1 MTPVLSPSHPWADK
15 LHCYE
20 ILDSTNTKAKALAQA
35 GAPHGTCVFS
45 KAQTQGKGRM
55 GRSFSSP
62 SGLGM
67 YLSVVL
73 RPNCPPAQLM
83 NLTCAVG
90 VAACEAV
97 KQVCGLEP
105 GLKWINDLVVG
116 SQKLGGILCELS
128 IAPKTGQVDFAI
140 VGIGINCLQRVEDFP
155 PELQSMATSLRLLT
169 GTSISP
175 ATLAAAMIDAL
186 SRMPLPFGNMDQYR
200 KLCVTLGKPVQV
212 LQADH
217 TYLAEAVS
225 VDDAGALI
233 VKTPDGQQTAVSS
246 GEVSVRGLY
255 GYNP

>member
-1 MTPVLSPSHPWADK
+1 MTPFLPASHPWATN

-20 ILDSTNTKAKALAQA
+20 LLDSTNTKAKTLAQN
-35 GAPHGTCVFS
+35 GAPHGTCVFA
-45 KAQTQGKGRM
+45 KAQSQGRGRM

-67 YLSVVL
+67 YLSAVL
-73 RPNCPPAQLM
+73 RPNCPSAQLM

-116 SQKLGGILCELS
+116 SKKLGGILCELS
-128 IAPKTGQVDFAI
+128 IDPKTGDVDFAI

-155 PELQSMATSLRLLT
+155 PELQNMATSLLLQT
-169 GTSISP
+169 GTAISP
-175 ATLAAAMIDAL
+175 ATLAAAMIDCI
-186 SRMPLPFGNMDQYR
+186 SRMPLPFGDMDQYR

-212 LQADH
+212 LQADRS
-217 TYLAEAVS
+217 YLAEAIS

-233 VKTPDGQQTAVSS
+233 VKAPDGTEKAVSS

-255 GYNP
+255 GYSP